1 MAGTQRGTA
10 EQLSLINLSSSSS
23 DFIDSSKFTVGFGGL
38 HIAKVLINPSRN
50 CVLTFKGQNYGI
62 HILRAYK
69 KHERLNH
76 KKNAVFIRKDGQLD
90 ALSYSTCDKDVQDAL
105 REIRV
110 YHVVRVP
117 EPLMKHHENC
127 KFQKRFLNPVSVAC
141 NTNGDV
147 FVLDSAAQCVHIV
160 D

>member
-1 MAGTQRGTA
+1 M
-10 EQLSLINLSSSSS
+10 
-23 DFIDSSKFTVGFGGL
+23 
-38 HIAKVLINPSRN
+38 
-50 CVLTFKGQNYGI
+50 
-62 HILRAYK
+62 RAYK

-105 REIRV
+105 KEIKV

-117 EPLMKHHENC
+117 EPRMKHHENY
-127 KFQKRFLNPVSVAC
+127 KSQKRFLNPVSVAC

-147 FVLDSAAQCVHIV
+147 FVLDSAAPCVPLV
-160 D
+160 DRSITS